1 MRGFLCGA
9 AALTIAA
16 GAHAQVLD
24 GQLDAVYG
32 APLSVQNNQT
42 QFGDSNL
49 GLPNWANGSE
59 LNAVYCRSDANNL
72 YLMFTGNLESNWN
85 KFELFL
91 DTQGG
96 GQNRLRGDNP
106 NVDFNGLNRMGDDGS
121 GNGLRFDAGFEAD
134 YYITV
139 TGGDVGGGTWNF
151 FANFAEVLT
160 GGGGSGGFLG
170 GAGTGGTIV
179 GFNGVSI
186 ALNNSN
192 TAGVS
197 GGTGPDNGLNG
208 SPLFGIE
215 MCIPL
220 AAIGNPSIAGMKG
233 SAFINGGGHDY
244 MSNQVLGGLGGMGN
258 LAEPRNV
265 DFSGIAGDQFFRIPS
280 PGALALLGLGGL
292 VARRR
297 R

>member
-72 YLMFTGNLESNWN
+72 YLMFTGNLESNFN

-91 DTQGG
+91 DTHSG

-121 GNGLRFDAGFEAD
+121 GNGLRFDAGFEAN

-139 TGGDVGGGTWNF
+139 TGGDVGGGNFNF

>member
-1 MRGFLCGA
+1 MRLFISSV

-16 GAHAQVLD
+16 GANAQVLD

-32 APLSVQNNQT
+32 APLSVQNTQT
-42 QFGDSNL
+42 EFGNSNL
-49 GLPNWANGSE
+49 GVANWANGSE

-91 DTQGG
+91 DTRSG
-96 GQNRLRGDNP
+96 GQNQLRGDNP
-106 NVDFNGLNRMGDDGS
+106 NVDFNGLNRMGNDGS

-134 YYITV
+134 YFITV
-139 TGGDVGGGTWNF
+139 TGGDVGGGNWNF
-151 FANFAEVLT
+151 FANYAEILT
-160 GGGGSGGFLG
+160 GGGGSGQFLG

-179 GFNGVSI
+179 GGNGISI

-192 TAGVS
+192 TAGV
-197 GGTGPDNGLNG
+197 GGGNGLDNGLNG
-208 SPLFGIE
+208 APIFGIE

-233 SAFINGGGHDY
+233 VAFINGGGHDY

-265 DFSGIAGDQFFRIPS
+265 NFANIAGDQFFRIPS
-280 PGALALLGLGGL
+280 PGSLALLGLGAL